1 MNAWE
6 SNNLHQIT
14 TNMSLDQLISAMLCS
29 CYIPKGSLV
38 KWHADAFTTNGGK
51 LFTGFSLLFTSLLK
65 NKNFWKSKMT
75 CSSVREIEKYTRTIA
90 KKLQIFLSLLKWD
103 MRKIVKLQLSH
114 AAFYG
119 EPFLFVF
126 HLINS
131 SS

>member
-38 KWHADAFTTNGGK
+38 KWHADAFTTNGGI

-65 NKNFWKSKMT
+65 NKNFWKNKMI
-75 CSSVREIEKYTRTIA
+75 CSSVRY
-90 KKLQIFLSLLKWD
+90 
-103 MRKIVKLQLSH
+103 RKIYADNCKKIADFPQSFKMRHAQNCKVAAKPCSFLRWTVFICISSH
-114 AAFYG
+114 
-119 EPFLFVF
+119 
-126 HLINS
+126 
-131 SS
+131 